1 MTEQIW
7 LKQVW
12 KGWAHFLSLLI
23 FSFLS
28 FLFFFF
34 PLFFEWV
41 FPRLLLFVNFKQVEQ
56 GKTPNPSNSTRAKCA
71 SLSG

>member
-7 LKQVW
+7 LKQVQ
-12 KGWAHFLSLLI
+12 KVWAHFLSLLT
-23 FSFLS
+23 FS

-56 GKTPNPSNSTRAKCA
+56 GKTPNPSSSTRAKCA